1 MEAKKWGP
9 EPHALTRPSKGE
21 KRMQPPTVLRSEIQT
36 GSKQPLS
43 LTAHFSLPS
52 SFMQKRGS
60 AGASGRASGPFVLP
74 GKTTG
79 AEAEA
84 SPTSPVHTLLWKVE
98 SELRVGAAE
107 PSSQSWSELLTEAER
122 TKNLGTGTPAL
133 GNPEAQR
140 RSLCLAAGWR
150 VIPRFPGESPK
161 GKDPTQ
167 RDVGEQLECGAVGR
181 AEGSQLGR
189 RALDP

>member
-1 MEAKKWGP
+1 
-9 EPHALTRPSKGE
+9 
-21 KRMQPPTVLRSEIQT
+21 MQPPTVLRSEIQT
-36 GSKQPLS
+36 GSKQPPS
-43 LTAHFSLPS
+43 LTAHFPLPS
-52 SFMQKRGS
+52 SSMQKRGS

-74 GKTTG
+74 GKTAG

-107 PSSQSWSELLTEAER
+107 PSSQSWSELRIEAEP
-122 TKNLGTGTPAL
+122 TKNPGTGTPAL

-140 RSLCLAAGWR
+140 SLWLAAGWR
-150 VIPRFPGESPK
+150 VIPRFSGESPK

-167 RDVGEQLECGAVGR
+167 RDLGEQLECGAVGR
-181 AEGSQLGR
+181 AEGGQLGR